1 MLLGG
6 TLPLLPLLGGSL
18 LGPLPLLGL
27 VAARGLVTVEATV
40 TTPDARARVY
50 CSGGRVTV
58 LLRLCRR
65 RTLPFCCLSGNGIGT
80 IRRCRSGI
88 GFHGRRL
95 GPLDRCG
102 RLFRRLDGLLSRGLR
117 SGLWLAATAFRC
129 GFRRRI
135 RIGGRATGIGRCVGI
150 LGCLGG
156 RLCGSRSRPH
166 RTPSCLDLCFL
177 LGISA
182 RLGSRVGRLR
192 SSRLCVSR
200 LRVNRRDV
208 GRCGDGFGSVR
219 LFTTPTL
226 GLGSLLRRLVEV
238 QRELLGSIILIHPE
252 YLSSCRHYARIAT
265 HNSTHELKMGIKTA
279 PYPRVGAIVA
289 LMATRVFS
297 KIHLCAG
304 APTNQPKPC
313 GPCAPPSCRQ
323 SARRDAWLPR
333 DLCR

>member
-1 MLLGG
+1 M
-6 TLPLLPLLGGSL
+6 
-18 LGPLPLLGL
+18 
-27 VAARGLVTVEATV
+27 VA
-40 TTPDARARVY
+40 
-50 CSGGRVTV
+50 
-58 LLRLCRR
+58 
-65 RTLPFCCLSGNGIGT
+65 
-80 IRRCRSGI
+80 
-88 GFHGRRL
+88 
-95 GPLDRCG
+95 
-102 RLFRRLDGLLSRGLR
+102 
-117 SGLWLAATAFRC
+117 
-129 GFRRRI
+129 
-135 RIGGRATGIGRCVGI
+135 
-150 LGCLGG
+150 
-156 RLCGSRSRPH
+156 
-166 RTPSCLDLCFL
+166 
-177 LGISA
+177 
-182 RLGSRVGRLR
+182 
-192 SSRLCVSR
+192 
-200 LRVNRRDV
+200 
-208 GRCGDGFGSVR
+208 GSVR
-219 LFTTPTL
+219 LTAAGVFSAASTAFSAAGCAAAFGLRPRRFGAGFAGASASAAEPPASAGASASSAAWGAGFAAPDLGLTARLLVLTSAFCSVSAPGWAAGSAVCAAAACASAACASTDGTSADAATAFTTPTL